1 MSGKER
7 EKGKTKTRMPFFVCF
22 DSRSQDGTV
31 GTSWDLR

>member
-7 EKGKTKTRMPFFVCF
+7 ERGKTKTRMPFVCF